1 MKERLGWL
9 RALAAI
15 VLATLFSLPLYI
27 VLVGVFKPS
36 NEIIGNPLGLP
47 LTPTLANFKTVL
59 GRPDGLYWS
68 SLLNSIQITV
78 ISILLAT
85 VVSAMLAHYLVRSRH
100 WAARA
105 TLAILLCGLMVPPAV
120 VLQPVTEILRAIGLN
135 GTLPG
140 LVLVNIGYYLPFGVF
155 VLMGF
160 IRTIPL
166 ELEEA
171 AQIDGAGRFRVFWQV
186 VFPLLRPATAS
197 CLIFF
202 GVWIWNDFLNPLII
216 LGPVSGTTVTVGLYR
231 SIGER
236 SADYGAVFAFMVLAS
251 LPVVILYVL
260 LQRHFIKGLTG
271 GATKG

>member
-1 MKERLGWL
+1 MKERWNWL
-9 RALAAI
+9 RALVAL
-15 VLATLFSLPLYI
+15 VLAALFFMPLYI
-27 VLVGVFKPS
+27 VLAGVFKPTD
-36 NEIIGNPLGLP
+36 EIVGNPLGLP
-47 LTPTLANFKTVL
+47 LQPTLANLETVL

-68 SLLNSIQITV
+68 SLVNSLQITT
-78 ISILLAT
+78 ISIVFAT
-85 VVSAMLAHYLVRSRH
+85 IISAMLAHYLVRSRS
-100 WAARA
+100 WIARA
-105 TLAILLCGLMVPPAV
+105 TLVVLLCGLMVPPAV
-120 VLQPVTEILRAIGLN
+120 VLQPITEILRLLGLN
-135 GTLPG
+135 GTLAG

-160 IRTIPL
+160 IRGIPI

-171 AQIDGAGRFRVFWQV
+171 AQLDGASRFRVFWQV

-216 LGPVSGTTVTVGLYR
+216 LGPAAGTTVTVGLYR

-236 SADYGAVFAFMVLAS
+236 AADYGGVFAFMVLAS
-251 LPVVILYVL
+251 LPIIVLYVV